1 MPMSRSDWER
11 TTWRVAPRLDVP
23 ELAPCAVQCALLDAD
38 PLPRFRDALDHPS
51 VTLPADVPVDQAA
64 IFRSAR
70 RAAGWSS
77 LFRSVSG
84 DRLFLLTD
92 FGPQAGHAPAV
103 PLGAATITLTRAF
116 LCVSSDE
123 PDGRKWLVSTVL
135 HAGSRRLVWSVPFEA
150 RRGETVTVT
159 LRLDG
164 AQDLDAQPLAGS

>member
-23 ELAPCAVQCALLDAD
+23 DLAPCAVQCAVLDAD
-38 PLPRFRDALDHPS
+38 PLPRFREGLDHPS
-51 VTLPADVPVDQAA
+51 VTLPADAPADQAA
-64 IFRSAR
+64 SFRSAL
-70 RAAGWSS
+70 RAATWSS

-92 FGPQAGHAPAV
+92 FGPRAGQAPVV
-103 PLGAATITLTRAF
+103 PLGAAQVTMTRAF

-123 PDGRKWLVSTVL
+123 PDGQKWLVSTVL
-135 HAGSRRLVWSVPFEA
+135 HAGSRRLVWSVPFDA

-164 AQDLDAQPLAGS
+164 ARDLDAEQLNGS